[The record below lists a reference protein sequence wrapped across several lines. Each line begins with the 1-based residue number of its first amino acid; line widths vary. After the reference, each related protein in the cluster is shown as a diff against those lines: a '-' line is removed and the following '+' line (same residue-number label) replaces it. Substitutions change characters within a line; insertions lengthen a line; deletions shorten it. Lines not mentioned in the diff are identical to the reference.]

1 MAKQL
6 SPLPRPVGPG
16 SHLAAI
22 APSGPFEAES
32 FDRGLAWLRSRYK
45 VSLRPDI
52 YTRSGYFAGDD
63 ARRLAE
69 LSDAIADPG
78 IDAIVCARGG
88 YGATRLLP
96 GLSLGPIAMANKTLV
111 GFSDITALHAAWSL
125 AGVRSVH
132 APMVAAL
139 TRADDALRSL
149 WISALEEPDQSA
161 TWELT
166 RIDQNQATIG
176 SGPIRG
182 GNLAVLTALVGTP
195 YLPPLDGAI
204 LFLEDVGERPYRI
217 DRMLVT
223 LRQAGVFSRL
233 AGLVLGA
240 FTESDPGKDE
250 VTVEA
255 VFADHFGD
263 APFPVLSGFPA
274 GHTDHNEPIQLGA
287 RANIEGTRFRI

>member
-6 SPLPRPVGPG
+6 PPLPRPVGPG
-16 SHLAAI
+16 SHLAVI
-22 APSGPFEAES
+22 APSGPFVAES
-32 FDRGLAWLRSRYK
+32 FDRGLAWLRSRYQ

-52 YTRSGYFAGDD
+52 YTRNGYFAGDD

-96 GLSLGPIAMANKTLV
+96 GLSLGPIATANKTLV
-111 GFSDITALHAAWSL
+111 GFSDITALHAAWSR

-139 TRADDALRSL
+139 ARADDNLLAL
-149 WISALEEPDQSA
+149 WISALEEPDQASA
-161 TWELT
+161 WELT
-166 RIDQNQATIG
+166 RLDHNQDTVA

-195 YLPPLDGAI
+195 YLPPLEGAI

-223 LRQAGVFSRL
+223 LRQAGVFSQL

-240 FTESDPGKDE
+240 FTESEPGKDG

-255 VFADHFGD
+255 VFTDHFAD

-274 GHTDHNEPIQLGA
+274 GHTDHNEPILLGA
-287 RANIEGTRFRI
+287 PASIEGTRFRL